1 MSKRPASLRRAQP
14 PGTTLRRAP
23 PPGASAPRSGL
34 VHPPPT
40 THTGLVR
47 AALLLALAGL
57 AGHAASAT
65 AGPDPDARD
74 HGDFWAEV
82 VSPNH
87 DELLGIKAQLRD
99 ALSIAAGDWN
109 PEHRAALLREA
120 TRLARH
126 ARTLDPADAELV
138 FYLGAIADD
147 AGRAVEAQRLLTQFT
162 SGASRGPLRGEALL
176 RLGKLALRQGS
187 PAHAIAPLRQ
197 AVAERADRRVTT
209 IAAVHLADALDGA
222 GRTSAAIDLLSQRV
236 AAATGNWD
244 NEEALLV
251 LALAVLYDRDEQ
263 ISQAF
268 DLVTR
273 AQRALDGAY
282 AERFEAG
289 LQLAPPAPAV
299 ELHYHRAF
307 LYETAGFVHEARAEW
322 AAYVRLA
329 GASPASGRSVARA
342 RAHLAALDEQ
352 LRARRPAKGKRP

>member
-1 MSKRPASLRRAQP
+1 M
-14 PGTTLRRAP
+14 
-23 PPGASAPRSGL
+23 
-34 VHPPPT
+34 
-40 THTGLVR
+40 R
-47 AALLLALAGL
+47 AALLLAFAGL
-57 AGHAASAT
+57 AGHAPAA
-65 AGPDPDARD
+65 AAPGPDPDARD

-109 PEHRAALLREA
+109 PDHRAALLREA

-126 ARTLDPADAELV
+126 ARTLDPDDAELV
-138 FYLGAIADD
+138 FYLGALADD
-147 AGRAVEAQRLLTQFT
+147 AGSAVLAQRMLTQFT
-162 SGASRGPLRGEALL
+162 AGATRGPLRGEALL
-176 RLGKLALRQGS
+176 RLGRLALRQGS
-187 PAHAIAPLRQ
+187 PAHAIGPLRQ

-209 IAAVHLADALDGA
+209 IATVHLADALDAA

-268 DLVTR
+268 ELITR

-282 AERFEAG
+282 AERLEAG
-289 LQLAPPAPAV
+289 LALAPPVPAA

-322 AAYVRLA
+322 AAYVRI
-329 GASPASGRSVARA
+329 GTGRSVARA
-342 RAHLAALDEQ
+342 RAHLAALDDQ
-352 LRARRPAKGKRP
+352 LRARRPAKRRHP